1 VTQTI
6 NLFVVSEEKHI
17 TDRVSSL
24 SRGSHIAVVGSGP
37 LGEGSMQA
45 IAAIRPQVCLISA
58 REAEEQYLAFARRL
72 FKNVP
77 NTTVVLF
84 GPSDDPKVMARAAA
98 SKVWNYLPEYVTYP
112 EFIQLVTDA
121 DARKPPNS
129 ACLFGKTAA
138 AVPPPHAGPTSS
150 HARGLRAVVGK
161 CLDLG
166 LHADDIAWHLN
177 ADIEVIR
184 DHIAHIR
191 QKKSRA
197 PYPWRRIGYGALA
210 AAVLLTAYKVGSA
223 LWSPGS
229 QRMAVSGTVHYAKQ
243 LLDNGLIEFRSL
255 DSDDSDD
262 IAVVAGAVIHNGKYE
277 IPSLKGL
284 LPGEYVVKIF
294 SPETTGNKSSGD
306 DDGIA
311 PPARER
317 IPEQYNSFTT
327 LRREVSSTPEHNT
340 FDFVIP

>member
-72 FKNVP
+72 FKDVP

-84 GPSDDPKVMARAAA
+84 GPSDDPKILARAAA
-98 SKVWNYLPEYVTYP
+98 SKVWNCLPEYVTYP

-121 DARKPPNS
+121 DARKPPNN

-138 AVPPPHAGPTSS
+138 AVPPAHAGPTSS

-177 ADIEVIR
+177 ADIDVIR

-210 AAVLLTAYKVGSA
+210 AAVLVIAYKVGSA

-229 QRMAVSGTVHYAKQ
+229 QRIAVSGKVTYAKQ
-243 LLDNGLIEFRSL
+243 PLDNGLIEFRSKK
-255 DSDDSDD
+255 
-262 IAVVAGAVIHNGKYE
+262 IIPAVIAGAVIQDGEYE

-284 LPGEYVVKIF
+284 LPGEYVVMIF
-294 SPETTGNKSSGD
+294 SPETSSDKSSGD
-306 DDGIA
+306 DNGIA

-317 IPEQYNSFTT
+317 IPEQYNSSSTQ
-327 LRREVSSTPEHNT
+327 RREVRSDAKKEYFR
-340 FDFVIP
+340 FDIP